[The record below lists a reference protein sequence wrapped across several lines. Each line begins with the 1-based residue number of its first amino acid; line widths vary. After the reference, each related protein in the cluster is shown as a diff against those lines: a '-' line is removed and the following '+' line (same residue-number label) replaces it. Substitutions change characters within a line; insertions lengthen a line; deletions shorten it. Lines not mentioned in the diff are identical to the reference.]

1 MSAFVTGDRA
11 SWKWTM
17 MIMQPD
23 FVAPEVI
30 EEAMTETKRKKKLAA
45 IDRLRLEEFTE
56 GRAAQ
61 VLHVGPFS
69 EEGPTIERLHAY
81 IRV

>member
-1 MSAFVTGDRA
+1 
-11 SWKWTM
+11 
-17 MIMQPD
+17 
-23 FVAPEVI
+23 
-30 EEAMTETKRKKKLAA
+30 MTETKRKKKLAA